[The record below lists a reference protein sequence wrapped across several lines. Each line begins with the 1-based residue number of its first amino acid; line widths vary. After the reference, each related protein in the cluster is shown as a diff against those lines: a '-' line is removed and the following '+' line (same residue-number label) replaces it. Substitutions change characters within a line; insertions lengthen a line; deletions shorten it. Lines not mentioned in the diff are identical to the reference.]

1 MVQFKKNAIVAFK
14 TNENHVYLLKTSDSK
29 EMLESNLKSEAA
41 QIFTDNGYK
50 VEITTIGNK

>member
-1 MVQFKKNAIVAFK
+1 MVQFKKYAIVAFK

>member
-1 MVQFKKNAIVAFK
+1 MVQFKKYAIVAFK
-14 TNENHVYLLKTSDSK
+14 TNEKHVYLLKTSDSK